1 MMSVPV
7 TETSPWFARRGF
19 CFQLEPEVEDGVF
32 VLQVHYQ
39 NCFAHK
45 ASADVQLEQVDGPL
59 ADVLHLECEGGATGT
74 TRWLWPVPAR
84 LQGTRVEF
92 RVSADV
98 NYGGDPGPVVSDR
111 PAVAVPNRPT
121 TTMRFFRTLR
131 STFVSPSSFGP
142 LFAVDFPQSIAEQV
156 QGHSGTEPLAH
167 PVVQYTLL
175 AILVG
180 LFVVG
185 LIIVLMNL

>member
-19 CFQLEPEVEDGVF
+19 CFQLEPNVEDGVF

-39 NCFAHK
+39 NCFSHK
-45 ASADVQLEQVDGPL
+45 VSADVQLEQVDGPL
-59 ADVLHLECEGGATGT
+59 ADVLRLECEGGATGT
-74 TRWLWPVPAR
+74 TRWSWPVPTT
-84 LQGTRVEF
+84 LQGTRVNF

-98 NYGGDPGPVVSDR
+98 NYGGDPGQAVSDR
-111 PAVAVPNRPT
+111 SAVAVPARPT

-131 STFVSPSSFGP
+131 STFLSPSEVGP
-142 LFAVDFPQSIAEQV
+142 LFAVDLPRDVAERVEGQT
-156 QGHSGTEPLAH
+156 STEPLAH
-167 PVVQYTLL
+167 PAIQYSLL

-180 LFVVG
+180 LFIVG
-185 LIIVLMNL
+185 LIIVLLNL